1 MEEDNILQLIINSEN
16 LPIIIDPDLERWY
29 FNSYSRGYYAYMNI
43 WIPLI
48 EDESLIYRKEKE
60 TEYDPHDPL
69 LLEIT
74 LLLDVCPK
82 IYVIIFGDSYLCLKH
97 QFALGS

>member
-1 MEEDNILQLIINSEN
+1 
-16 LPIIIDPDLERWY
+16 
-29 FNSYSRGYYAYMNI
+29 MNI

-48 EDESLIYRKEKE
+48 GDESLICQKEKGN
-60 TEYDPHDPL
+60 EYDPDVEL

-82 IYVIIFGDSYLCLKH
+82 IYVIIFGNSYFCLRH
-97 QFALGS
+97 LFALGLA